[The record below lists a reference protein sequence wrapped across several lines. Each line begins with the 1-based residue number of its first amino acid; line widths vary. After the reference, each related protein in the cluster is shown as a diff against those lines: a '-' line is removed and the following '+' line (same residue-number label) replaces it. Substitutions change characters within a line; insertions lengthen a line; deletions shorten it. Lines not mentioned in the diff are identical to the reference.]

1 MKYLNSK
8 EVASIMGVNVSTI
21 KRWTD
26 SGKLDCYQTVG
37 GHRKF
42 LLSHLKNF
50 LKEKINQKLK
60 VNIIQYLNKGE
71 KELVQR
77 IDRIDYKYLR
87 DYLFQLSL
95 QQSVDSIHDVINS
108 LLIKGEPQYRIYDEL
123 ILNVLNRIG
132 DLWSNNKLSIADEH
146 TMTETIRNVMYRI
159 HSEISKNNVKISKKV
174 ICMTLTNDEHEIPL
188 VMIQS
193 ILDEI
198 NIPSTNL
205 GPNIPV
211 PEIESK
217 IQVVNPTHLIISSNY
232 VLDTDI
238 FNSEISRLIQ
248 FCHKKDIEILI
259 GGSGNHLL
267 IEENR
272 STTIELKNMTDLF
285 NYFKVVMES

>member
-60 VNIIQYLNKGE
+60 VNIIQYLNKGD

-87 DYLFQLSL
+87 DYLFQLGL
-95 QQSVDSIHDVINS
+95 QQGVDSIHDVINS

-159 HSEISKNNVKISKKV
+159 HSEISKNNVKIPKKV

-232 VLDTDI
+232 VLDTDT
-238 FNSEISRLIQ
+238 FNSEISQLLQI
-248 FCHKKDIEILI
+248 CHKKDIEILI

-272 STTIELKNMTDLF
+272 STTIELKNMADLF

>member
-159 HSEISKNNVKISKKV
+159 HSEISKNNVKIPKKV

-232 VLDTDI
+232 VLDTDT
-238 FNSEISRLIQ
+238 FNSEISRLLQI
-248 FCHKKDIEILI
+248 CHKKDIEILI

-272 STTIELKNMTDLF
+272 STTIELKNMADLF

>member
-42 LLSHLKNF
+42 LLSHVKNF

-132 DLWSNNKLSIADEH
+132 DLWLNNKLSIADEH

-159 HSEISKNNVKISKKV
+159 HSEISKNNVKIPKKV

-205 GPNIPV
+205 GPNIPA

-232 VLDTDI
+232 VLDTDT
-238 FNSEISRLIQ
+238 FNSEISQLLQI
-248 FCHKKDIEILI
+248 CHKNDIEILI

>member
-42 LLSHLKNF
+42 ILSHLKNF

-123 ILNVLNRIG
+123 ILNVLSRIG

-159 HSEISKNNVKISKKV
+159 HSEISKNNVKIPKKV

-205 GPNIPV
+205 GPNIPA

-232 VLDTDI
+232 VLDTDT
-238 FNSEISRLIQ
+238 FNSEISQLLQI
-248 FCHKKDIEILI
+248 CHKNDIEILI

>member
-50 LKEKINQKLK
+50 LKEKINQKLR
-60 VNIIQYLNKGE
+60 VNIIQYLNKGD

-87 DYLFQLSL
+87 DYLFQLGL
-95 QQSVDSIHDVINS
+95 QQGVDSIHDVINS

-159 HSEISKNNVKISKKV
+159 HSEISKNNVKIPKKV

-232 VLDTDI
+232 VLDTDT
-238 FNSEISRLIQ
+238 FNSEISQLLQICQ
-248 FCHKKDIEILI
+248 KNDIEILI

-272 STTIELKNMTDLF
+272 STTIELKNMADLF

>member
-8 EVASIMGVNVSTI
+8 EVASVMGVNVSTI

-26 SGKLDCYQTVG
+26 SGKLDCYQTIG

-60 VNIIQYLNKGE
+60 VNIIQYLNKGD

-87 DYLFQLSL
+87 DYLFQLGL
-95 QQSVDSIHDVINS
+95 QQGVDSIHDVINS

-159 HSEISKNNVKISKKV
+159 HSEISKNNVKIPKKV

-217 IQVVNPTHLIISSNY
+217 IQAVNPTHLIISSNY
-232 VLDTDI
+232 VLDTDT
-238 FNSEISRLIQ
+238 FNSEISQLIQ

-267 IEENR
+267 IGENR
-272 STTIELKNMTDLF
+272 RTTIGLKNMTELF
-285 NYFKVVMES
+285 NYFNVEMDS

>member
-26 SGKLDCYQTVG
+26 SGKLDCYQTIG

-60 VNIIQYLNKGE
+60 VNIIQYLNKGD

-87 DYLFQLSL
+87 DYLFQLGL
-95 QQSVDSIHDVINS
+95 QQGVDSIHDVINS

-159 HSEISKNNVKISKKV
+159 HSEISKNNVKIPKKV

-232 VLDTDI
+232 VLDTDT

-272 STTIELKNMTDLF
+272 STTIELKNMADLF

>member
-1 MKYLNSK
+1 
-8 EVASIMGVNVSTI
+8 
-21 KRWTD
+21 
-26 SGKLDCYQTVG
+26 
-37 GHRKF
+37 
-42 LLSHLKNF
+42 LKGF
-50 LKEKINQKLK
+50 LKQKINQNLR

-87 DYLFQLSL
+87 NYLFQLGL

-108 LLIKGEPQYRIYDEL
+108 LLIKGEPHYRIYDEL

-132 DLWSNNKLSIADEH
+132 DLWSNNKLSIEDEH

-159 HSEISKNNVKISKKV
+159 HSEISKNNVKIPKKV
-174 ICMTLTNDEHEIPL
+174 VCMTLTNDEHEIPL
-188 VMIQS
+188 VMVQS

-205 GPNIPV
+205 GRNVPV
-211 PEIESK
+211 SSIESK
-217 IQVVNPTHLIISSNY
+217 IQAVNPTHLIISSNY
-232 VLDTDI
+232 VLDTDT
-238 FNSEISRLIQ
+238 FNSAISRLIK
-248 FCHKKDIEILI
+248 FCHKKDIEVLI

-272 STTIELKNMTDLF
+272 SATIELKNMEHLF
-285 NYFKVVMES
+285 NYFNVVIES

>member
-60 VNIIQYLNKGE
+60 VNIIQYLNKGD

-159 HSEISKNNVKISKKV
+159 HSEISKNNVKIPKKV

-232 VLDTDI
+232 VLDTDT

-272 STTIELKNMTDLF
+272 FTTIELKNMADLF

>member
-42 LLSHLKNF
+42 LLSHVKNF

-108 LLIKGEPQYRIYDEL
+108 LLIKGEPHYRIYDEL

-132 DLWSNNKLSIADEH
+132 DLWSNNKLSIEDEH

-159 HSEISKNNVKISKKV
+159 HSEISKNNVKIPKKV
-174 ICMTLTNDEHEIPL
+174 VCMTLTNDEHEIPL
-188 VMIQS
+188 VMVQS

-205 GPNIPV
+205 GPNIPA

-232 VLDTDI
+232 VLDTDT
-238 FNSEISRLIQ
+238 FNSEISQLLQI
-248 FCHKKDIEILI
+248 CHKNDIEILI

>member
-26 SGKLDCYQTVG
+26 SGKLDCYQTIG

-60 VNIIQYLNKGE
+60 VNIIQYLNKGD

-87 DYLFQLSL
+87 DYLFQLGL
-95 QQSVDSIHDVINS
+95 QQGADSIHDVINS

-132 DLWSNNKLSIADEH
+132 DLWSKNKLSIADEH
-146 TMTETIRNVMYRI
+146 TISETIRNVMYRI
-159 HSEISKNNVKISKKV
+159 HSEISKNNVKIPKKV

-232 VLDTDI
+232 VLDTDT

-272 STTIELKNMTDLF
+272 STTIELKNMADLF

>member
-159 HSEISKNNVKISKKV
+159 HSEISKNNVKIPKKV

-232 VLDTDI
+232 VLDTDT

-272 STTIELKNMTDLF
+272 STTIELKNMADLF

>member
-26 SGKLDCYQTVG
+26 SGKLDCYQTIG

-60 VNIIQYLNKGE
+60 VNIIQYLNKGD

-87 DYLFQLSL
+87 DYLFQLGL
-95 QQSVDSIHDVINS
+95 QQGVDSIHDVINS

-159 HSEISKNNVKISKKV
+159 HSEISKNNVKIPKKV

-232 VLDTDI
+232 VLDTDT

-267 IEENR
+267 IEENK
-272 STTIELKNMTDLF
+272 STTIELKNMADLF

>member
-42 LLSHLKNF
+42 LLSHVKNF

-87 DYLFQLSL
+87 NYLFQLGL
-95 QQSVDSIHDVINS
+95 QQGVDSIHDVINS
-108 LLIKGEPQYRIYDEL
+108 LLIKGEPHYRIYDEL

-132 DLWSNNKLSIADEH
+132 DLWSNNKLSIEDEH

-159 HSEISKNNVKISKKV
+159 HSEISKNNVKIPKKV
-174 ICMTLTNDEHEIPL
+174 VCMTLTNDEHEIPL

-205 GPNIPV
+205 GPNIPA

-232 VLDTDI
+232 VLDTDT
-238 FNSEISRLIQ
+238 FNSAISRLIK
-248 FCHKKDIEILI
+248 FCHKKDIEVLI

>member
-193 ILDEI
+193 ILGEI

>member
-42 LLSHLKNF
+42 LLSHLKIF
-50 LKEKINQKLK
+50 LKEKINQKLR

-87 DYLFQLSL
+87 DYLFQLGL

-123 ILNVLNRIG
+123 VLNVLNRIG

-159 HSEISKNNVKISKKV
+159 HSEISKNNVKIPKKV

-205 GPNIPV
+205 GPNMPV

-217 IQVVNPTHLIISSNY
+217 IQAVNPTHLIISSNY
-232 VLDTDI
+232 VLDADT

-272 STTIELKNMTDLF
+272 FATIELKNMADLF
-285 NYFKVVMES
+285 NYFKVVIES

>member
-42 LLSHLKNF
+42 LLSHVKNF

-108 LLIKGEPQYRIYDEL
+108 LLIKGEPHYRIYDEL
-123 ILNVLNRIG
+123 ILNVLSRIG
-132 DLWSNNKLSIADEH
+132 DLWSNNKLSIEDEH

-159 HSEISKNNVKISKKV
+159 HSEISKNNVKIPKKV

-198 NIPSTNL
+198 NIPTTNL

-232 VLDTDI
+232 VLDTDT
-238 FNSEISRLIQ
+238 FNSEITQLLQI
-248 FCHKKDIEILI
+248 CHKNDIQILI
-259 GGSGNHLL
+259 GGSGNDFL
-267 IEENR
+267 IEENLH
-272 STTIELKNMTDLF
+272 STIELKSMTELF
-285 NYFKVVMES
+285 KYFKVEIDL

>member
-50 LKEKINQKLK
+50 LKEKINRKLR
-60 VNIIQYLNKGE
+60 VNIIQYLNKGD

-159 HSEISKNNVKISKKV
+159 HSEISKNNVKRPKKV

-198 NIPSTNL
+198 NIPTTNL

-232 VLDTDI
+232 VLDTDT

-272 STTIELKNMTDLF
+272 FTTIELKNMADLF

>member
-159 HSEISKNNVKISKKV
+159 HSEISKDNVKIPKKV

-232 VLDTDI
+232 VLDTDT

-272 STTIELKNMTDLF
+272 STTIELKNMADLF

>member
-159 HSEISKNNVKISKKV
+159 HSEISKNNVKIPKKV

-232 VLDTDI
+232 VLDTDT

-272 STTIELKNMTDLF
+272 STTIELKNMADLF
-285 NYFKVVMES
+285 NYFKVLMES

>member
-42 LLSHLKNF
+42 LLSHVKNF

-123 ILNVLNRIG
+123 ILNVLSRIG

-159 HSEISKNNVKISKKV
+159 HSEISKNNVKIPKKV

-205 GPNIPV
+205 GRNVPV
-211 PEIESK
+211 PSIESK
-217 IQVVNPTHLIISSNY
+217 IQAVNPTHLIISSNY
-232 VLDTDI
+232 VLDTDT
-238 FNSEISRLIQ
+238 FNSEISQLLQI
-248 FCHKKDIEILI
+248 CHKNDIEILI

>member
-50 LKEKINQKLK
+50 LKEKINQKLR
-60 VNIIQYLNKGE
+60 VNIIQYLTKGE

-87 DYLFQLSL
+87 DYLFQLGL
-95 QQSVDSIHDVINS
+95 QQGVDSIHDIINS
-108 LLIKGEPQYRIYDEL
+108 LLIKGEPQHRIYDEL
-123 ILNVLNRIG
+123 ILNLLNRIG
-132 DLWSNNKLSIADEH
+132 DLWSKNKLSIADEH
-146 TMTETIRNVMYRI
+146 TISETIRNVMYRI
-159 HSEISKNNVKISKKV
+159 HSEISKNNVKVPIKV

-232 VLDTDI
+232 VLDTDT

-272 STTIELKNMTDLF
+272 STTIELKNMADLF

>member
-42 LLSHLKNF
+42 LLSHVKNF

-87 DYLFQLSL
+87 NYLFQLGL
-95 QQSVDSIHDVINS
+95 QQGVDSIHDVINS

-123 ILNVLNRIG
+123 ILNVLSRIG
-132 DLWSNNKLSIADEH
+132 DLWSNNKLSIEDEH

-159 HSEISKNNVKISKKV
+159 HSEISKNNVKIPKKV

-205 GPNIPV
+205 GPNIPA

-232 VLDTDI
+232 VLDTDT
-238 FNSEISRLIQ
+238 FNSEISQLLQI
-248 FCHKKDIEILI
+248 CHKNDIEILI

>member
-26 SGKLDCYQTVG
+26 SGKLDCYQTIG

-50 LKEKINQKLK
+50 LKEKINQKLE

-87 DYLFQLSL
+87 DYLFQLGL

-108 LLIKGEPQYRIYDEL
+108 LLIKGEPHYRIYDEL

-132 DLWSNNKLSIADEH
+132 DLWSNNKLSIEDEH

-159 HSEISKNNVKISKKV
+159 HSEISKNNVKIPKKV
-174 ICMTLTNDEHEIPL
+174 VCMTLTNDEHEIPL
-188 VMIQS
+188 VMVQS

-198 NIPSTNL
+198 NIPSINL
-205 GPNIPV
+205 GRNVPV
-211 PEIESK
+211 PSIESK
-217 IQVVNPTHLIISSNY
+217 IQAVNPTHLIISSNY
-232 VLDTDI
+232 VLDTDT
-238 FNSEISRLIQ
+238 FNSAIFRLIK
-248 FCHKKDIEILI
+248 FCHKKDIEVLI

-272 STTIELKNMTDLF
+272 SATIELKNMEHLF
-285 NYFKVVMES
+285 NYFNVVMES

>member
-42 LLSHLKNF
+42 LLSHLKIF
-50 LKEKINQKLK
+50 LKEKINQKLR

-87 DYLFQLSL
+87 DYLFQLGL

-108 LLIKGEPQYRIYDEL
+108 LLIKGEPHYRIYDEL

-159 HSEISKNNVKISKKV
+159 HSEISKNNVKIPKKI

-205 GPNIPV
+205 GPNMPV

-217 IQVVNPTHLIISSNY
+217 IQAVNPTHLIISSNY
-232 VLDTDI
+232 VLDADT

-272 STTIELKNMTDLF
+272 FATIELKNMADLF
-285 NYFKVVMES
+285 NYFKVVIES

>member
-42 LLSHLKNF
+42 LLSHLKIF
-50 LKEKINQKLK
+50 LKEKINQKLR

-87 DYLFQLSL
+87 DYLFQLGL

-123 ILNVLNRIG
+123 VLNVLNRIG

-159 HSEISKNNVKISKKV
+159 HSEISKNNVKIPKKV
-174 ICMTLTNDEHEIPL
+174 VCMTLTNDEHEIPL
-188 VMIQS
+188 VMVQS

-205 GPNIPV
+205 GRNVPV
-211 PEIESK
+211 PSIESK
-217 IQVVNPTHLIISSNY
+217 IQAVNPTHLIISSNY
-232 VLDTDI
+232 VLDTDT
-238 FNSEISRLIQ
+238 FNSAISRLIK
-248 FCHKKDIEILI
+248 FCHKKDIEVLI

-272 STTIELKNMTDLF
+272 SATIELKNMEHLF
-285 NYFKVVMES
+285 NYFNVVMES